1 MRDQQSHH
9 RPGHVEEL
17 SGQRALHVEVEG
29 AGAVEAGRDVDLQQP
44 GLQLGVQQNVKPKQL
59 EAGVSASH
67 VVVVETD
74 QTPLCTDDSLYH
86 QVFDLLPDGGVIN
99 PGGVKVPPER
109 FQGPLVSL

>member
-44 GLQLGVQQNVKPKQL
+44 GLQLRVEENIKPKEL
-59 EAGVSASH
+59 ETSVISPDIPG
-67 VVVVETD
+67 
-74 QTPLCTDDSLYH
+74 SLGC
-86 QVFDLLPDGGVIN
+86 DLVPPAEDRLHTNILDPLPDW
-99 PGGVKVPPER
+99 PPVYTQLGLKILPE
-109 FQGPLVSL
+109 GL